1 MRKSHYLIP
10 LLLVA
15 CVLLALAG
23 CGGSPTVSGGG
34 ARGAVASD
42 VAKKAQQ
49 VYDKFNALKGQD
61 RTTQLVAA
69 AETEGSLSIYTSN
82 TDIDKVVD
90 GFKAKY
96 PKIKVNV
103 YRANSETVLQR
114 LLQEQKAGFYGNDV
128 FETNAGELN
137 VAAQQGYLADYQS
150 ELRDKV
156 REAGKRKDWTASRFN
171 LFVIGWNTK
180 LVKPGQEPRSLEELT
195 DPKWKGRISMELSDV
210 DWFTTMYGYYQK
222 QGKSD
227 AEIRDLFSR
236 LAANAKVVKGH
247 TVQGDL
253 LAAGQFA
260 VAVSAYSH
268 TIDKLAADGAPVSW
282 HPASGQPAQPLIT
295 RPNGVAMMLAAKHPA
310 AAMLFVDFE
319 LTDSQAIFAKAH
331 RIGSVPTANDPLAG
345 MPTIQVP
352 DDKLLAEGKK
362 WDDLYTQIVQKG
374 QQIGS

>member
-34 ARGAVASD
+34 ARGAAASD

-156 REAGKRKDWTASRFN
+156 REEGKRKDWTASRFN

-195 DPKWKGRISMELSDV
+195 DPKWNG
-210 DWFTTMYGYYQK
+210 
-222 QGKSD
+222 
-227 AEIRDLFSR
+227 R

>member
-1 MRKSHYLIP
+1 MRKNHHLPWISP
-10 LLLVA
+10 LLLAA
-15 CVLLALAG
+15 CVMLLLAA
-23 CGGSPTVSGGG
+23 CGGSPTSGG
-34 ARGAVASD
+34 AAASGD
-42 VAKKAQQ
+42 AKAAQQ

-61 RTTQLVAA
+61 RTTQLAAA
-69 AETEGSLSIYTSN
+69 AEAEGSLSIYTSN

-90 GFKAKY
+90 GFKSKY
-96 PKIKVNV
+96 PKIKVSV

-114 LLQEQKAGFYGNDV
+114 LLQEQQAGRHGNDV
-128 FETNAGELN
+128 FETNAGELDI
-137 VAAQQGYLADYQS
+137 AAQQGYLAGYQS

-156 REAGKRKDWTASRFN
+156 RAEGRRKDWTASRFN

-180 LVKPGQEPRSLEELT
+180 LVKPGGEPRSLEELA
-195 DPKWKGRISMELSDV
+195 DPRWKGRISMELSDV

-222 QGKSD
+222 QGTGN
-227 AEIRDLFSR
+227 AEIMDLFSR

-247 TVQGDL
+247 TVQGDR

-268 TIDKLAADGAPVSW
+268 TLDKLAADGAPVSW
-282 HPASGQPAQPLIT
+282 HPAAGQPAQPLIT
-295 RPNGVAMMLAAKHPA
+295 RPNGVAMMRAAKHPA
-310 AAMLFVDFE
+310 AAVLFVDYE

-352 DDKLLAEGKK
+352 DDQLLAESKK
-362 WDDLYTQIVQKG
+362 WNDLYTGIVQRG